1 MGYPKYFREVTDCSM
16 CPFFTDYEMYAFRCN
31 GAPNYSCP
39 CMNME
44 EYGNMTIKE
53 VSRAVI
59 MKVQNSLRDDME
71 YQEIEEEI
79 RLKKEEKRK
88 RALETKA
95 LNYGINIEIKAVRSR
110 IKKRKTAIRNLR
122 LIMNYSNLSNILNT
136 DMEDGIIQG
145 DNQMIIDLL
154 NENEKDMRELDRLMG
169 ERSRRNK
176 ERKK

>member
-1 MGYPKYFREVTDCSM
+1 MGYPKYFREVTDCRN
-16 CPFFTDYEMYAFRCN
+16 CPFHIDYEMYSFRCN
-31 GAPNYSCP
+31 GDPNYSCP

-53 VSRAVI
+53 VSREVI

-79 RLKKEEKRK
+79 RQKKEDKRK
-88 RALETKA
+88 KALETKA
-95 LNYGINIEIKAVRSR
+95 LNYDINIEIKAVRSR
-110 IKKRKTAIRNLR
+110 IKKRRTAIRNLR
-122 LIMNYSNLSNILNT
+122 IIMNYSNLVNVMNT
-136 DMEDGIIQG
+136 EQEDNLITG

-154 NENEKDMRELDRLMG
+154 RDNEKDLRELDRLIG

>member
-31 GAPNYSCP
+31 GDPNYSCP
-39 CMNME
+39 CMNLE

-59 MKVQNSLRDDME
+59 MKVQNSLRDYKE

-79 RLKKEEKRK
+79 RLKKAEKRK
-88 RALETKA
+88 KAIETKA
-95 LNYGINIEIKAVRSR
+95 LNYDINIEIKAVRSR

-122 LIMNYSNLSNILNT
+122 IIMNYNNLVSVMNT
-136 DMEDGIIQG
+136 EQEDYLIQG

-154 NENEKDMRELDRLMG
+154 NENEKDMRELDRLMS
-169 ERSRRNK
+169 ERNRRNK

>member
-16 CPFFTDYEMYAFRCN
+16 CPFFTDYEMYSFRCN
-31 GAPNYSCP
+31 GDPNYSCP

-79 RLKKEEKRK
+79 RQKKEDKRK
-88 RALETKA
+88 KALET
-95 LNYGINIEIKAVRSR
+95 KAVRSR

-154 NENEKDMRELDRLMG
+154 NENEKDIRELDRLIG

>member
-1 MGYPKYFREVTDCSM
+1 MGYPKYFREVTDCSN
-16 CPFFTDYEMYAFRCN
+16 CPFHIDYEMYSFRCN
-31 GAPNYSCP
+31 GDPNYSCP

-79 RLKKEEKRK
+79 RQKKEDKRK
-88 RALETKA
+88 KALETKA

-122 LIMNYSNLSNILNT
+122 IIMNYSNLVNVMNT
-136 DMEDGIIQG
+136 EQEDNLIIG

>member
-16 CPFFTDYEMYAFRCN
+16 CPFFTDYEMYSFRCN
-31 GAPNYSCP
+31 GNPDYSCP

-53 VSRAVI
+53 VSRTVI
-59 MKVQNSLRDDME
+59 MKVQNSLRDDKE

-79 RLKKEEKRK
+79 RLKKAEKRK
-88 RALETKA
+88 KAIETKA
-95 LNYGINIEIKAVRSR
+95 LNYDINIEIKAVRSR

-122 LIMNYSNLSNILNT
+122 IIMNYNNLVSVMNT
-136 DMEDGIIQG
+136 EQEDYLIQG

-154 NENEKDMRELDRLMG
+154 NENEKDMRELDRLIG

-176 ERKK
+176 VRRK

>member
-31 GAPNYSCP
+31 GDPNYSCP

-59 MKVQNSLRDDME
+59 MKVQNSLRDDKE

-79 RLKKEEKRK
+79 RLKKAEKRK
-88 RALETKA
+88 KAIEKKA
-95 LNYGINIEIKAVRSR
+95 LNNDINIEIKAVRSR

-122 LIMNYSNLSNILNT
+122 IIMNYNNLVSVMNT
-136 DMEDGIIQG
+136 EQEDYLIQG

-154 NENEKDMRELDRLMG
+154 NENEKDMRELDRLMS
-169 ERSRRNK
+169 ERNRRNK

>member
-16 CPFFTDYEMYAFRCN
+16 CPFFTDYELYSFRCN
-31 GAPNYSCP
+31 GDPNYSCP

-53 VSRAVI
+53 VSREVI

-79 RLKKEEKRK
+79 RQKKEEKRK
-88 RALETKA
+88 KALETKA
-95 LNYGINIEIKAVRSR
+95 LNYDINIEIKAVRSR
-110 IKKRKTAIRNLR
+110 IKKRRTAIRNLR
-122 LIMNYSNLSNILNT
+122 IIMNYSNLVNVMNT
-136 DMEDGIIQG
+136 EQEDNLITG

-154 NENEKDMRELDRLMG
+154 RDNEKDLRELDRLIG

-176 ERKK
+176 VRRK

>member
-16 CPFFTDYEMYAFRCN
+16 CPFFTDYEMYSFRCN
-31 GAPNYSCP
+31 GDPNYSCP

-79 RLKKEEKRK
+79 RQKKEDKRK
-88 RALETKA
+88 KALETKVK
-95 LNYGINIEIKAVRSR
+95 N
-110 IKKRKTAIRNLR
+110 
-122 LIMNYSNLSNILNT
+122 
-136 DMEDGIIQG
+136 
-145 DNQMIIDLL
+145 
-154 NENEKDMRELDRLMG
+154 NEK
-169 ERSRRNK
+169 
-176 ERKK
+176 

>member
-1 MGYPKYFREVTDCSM
+1 MGYPKYFKEVTDCSM

-31 GAPNYSCP
+31 GDPNYSCP

-59 MKVQNSLRDDME
+59 MKVQNSLRDDKE

-79 RLKKEEKRK
+79 RLKKAEKRK
-88 RALETKA
+88 KAIETKA
-95 LNYGINIEIKAVRSR
+95 LNYDINIEIKAVRSR

-122 LIMNYSNLSNILNT
+122 IIMNYNNLVSVMNT
-136 DMEDGIIQG
+136 EQEDYLIQG

-154 NENEKDMRELDRLMG
+154 NENEKDMRELDRLIG
-169 ERSRRNK
+169 ERTRRNK
-176 ERKK
+176 ERKR